1 MVEKESEKV
10 SLFFGK
16 KTSRRNRKIAPQKR
30 KRSLQ
35 NSASFRKHSSTVI
48 DIPSDSINRMSPKTD
63 HDQVDETSIKRPSKE
78 LIHLQEPDDNTDIP
92 DASDYQAPFE
102 ENDGKRSEFALLS
115 ELQKQRRQTQ
125 YDMQQEQRDERR
137 KELQELRDEIRQQL
151 EMRDERMQ
159 ELHNEIREEIK
170 ILINAVKPVTD
181 DTNENEKES
190 ATIAKYNK

>member
-115 ELQKQRRQTQ
+115 ESQKQLRQTQ

-137 KELQELRDEIRQQL
+137 KELKELRDEIRQQL

-181 DTNENEKES
+181 DTNDNEKEG